1 MNFKIQFLINSIYY
15 FCPLW
20 YLSAIIFLNGCQ
32 QDNYNIEDFYKVE
45 KIDAHVHL
53 NSINSS
59 WIELA
64 KEDNFKLL
72 SINVYYSDFNP
83 VDEQYA
89 FSLKHLKEDPTV
101 FAFASTFHMS
111 GWDDPNWVDKVIS
124 HLDSTFS
131 EGVVA
136 VKIWKNIGMEFR
148 GEDGKLVMIDNP
160 RFDPI
165 FNHIKEKGV
174 VLIGHLGEPK
184 DCWLPVD
191 QMINNDS
198 KEYFTNHPQYHMNLH
213 LDLPSYD
220 DQMNARNKMLDK
232 HKDIP
237 FMGAHLGS
245 LEWSLTELANFFDN
259 YENAVVDLGARMGY
273 MQYHAATDWENA
285 RNFFIKYSNRIL
297 YATDNVQKSTSDPKT
312 FKEEAHKKWISDWK
326 FLTTDSIMQCKDID
340 MSFKGLELPKHVIDK
355 IFRENAEKL
364 FQKAW
369 R

>member
-1 MNFKIQFLINSIYY
+1 MNFKIQFLIKSIYY
-15 FCPLW
+15 FCALW
-20 YLSAIIFLNGCQ
+20 FLFAIVFLNGCQ
-32 QDNYNIEDFYKVE
+32 NDNYNMEDFYKVE

-53 NSINSS
+53 NSNNSS

-83 VDEQYA
+83 VEEQYA

-101 FAFASTFHMS
+101 FAFVSTFHMS
-111 GWDDPNWVDKVIS
+111 GWDDPNWVDEVIS

-131 EGVVA
+131 EGAVA

-148 GEDGKLVMIDNP
+148 DKGGNLVMIDNP

-165 FNHIKEKGV
+165 FNHIKEKGI

-198 KEYFTNHPQYHMNLH
+198 KEYFTSHPQYHMYLYP
-213 LDLPSYD
+213 DLPSYE
-220 DQMNARNKMLDK
+220 DQINARNKMLDK
-232 HKDIP
+232 HKDIA
-237 FMGAHLGS
+237 FMGAHTGS
-245 LEWSLTELANFFDN
+245 LEWSLAELENFFDN

-273 MQYHAATDWENA
+273 LQYHAAIDWENT
-285 RNFFIKYSNRIL
+285 RNLCINYSDRIL
-297 YATDNVQKSTSDPKT
+297 YATDNVQASDDDPKI
-312 FKEEAHKKWISDWK
+312 FKEEAHKKWITDWK
-326 FLTTDSIMQCKDID
+326 FLNTDSTMQSKDID
-340 MSFKGLELPKHVIDK
+340 LPFKGLALPRNVIDK
-355 IFRENAEKL
+355 IYRENAVKL